1 MGFGTGGGG
10 AGGVE
15 VADKPRGRWMM
26 DDDWAREQQHGTSGS
41 VGNTTDQVGDG
52 SLLARSTAVT
62 SCLAVRPPVHPAERA
77 TGVTDWTLPSVA
89 QSPSPLLRVTPS
101 LLLPL
106 ALRATDLKQQQELQ
120 QREQTKAAG
129 AIRRHETRP
138 ERPLPP
144 HALGPLLR
152 PTANPPWLASAGFTA
167 RRHRRPVGWRED
179 ERWRR
184 RRPALQ
190 LDPTLGGP
198 DSSPS
203 CSRIPHA
210 AGPRPPSGRPLAVP
224 LARRR
229 SCLSPPPVIS
239 ALVSGPRRS

>member
-1 MGFGTGGGG
+1 M
-10 AGGVE
+10 
-15 VADKPRGRWMM
+15 
-26 DDDWAREQQHGTSGS
+26 
-41 VGNTTDQVGDG
+41 
-52 SLLARSTAVT
+52 T

-144 HALGPLLR
+144 PRIGTIATSNSKPALACIRGLHRSTSPPASRLERRRALAATSSGAPARPDPWWSRLQPQLLPHSSRCRPSSALGTSP
-152 PTANPPWLASAGFTA
+152 
-167 RRHRRPVGWRED
+167 RRTIGATPV
-179 ERWRR
+179 
-184 RRPALQ
+184 
-190 LDPTLGGP
+190 
-198 DSSPS
+198 
-203 CSRIPHA
+203 
-210 AGPRPPSGRPLAVP
+210 
-224 LARRR
+224 
-229 SCLSPPPVIS
+229 LSLPPPVIS